1 MRKNREMQN
10 HLIWGHCSRGRG
22 LEAQGMKDVGN
33 SPFKM
38 VECKERIL
46 NYLATEDR
54 TLTVINKVVIK

>member
-1 MRKNREMQN
+1 
-10 HLIWGHCSRGRG
+10 
-22 LEAQGMKDVGN
+22 MKDVGN